1 MRVVVASEVD
11 FSRERKTSEQSECE
25 PMLKGDERTLARKSS
40 GDKRIQVGEGGGGRR
55 AICTAI
61 YYPSQYYVV
70 SCRLDGLYHQ
80 GHCAAPIRGHI
91 LCDTAAAICI
101 RQRHPYKR
109 RENMFKDFS
118 GERQWRLT
126 PERRIH
132 TLSSNPSLIWKM
144 YRAVAS
150 RRVASCR
157 STIAFGTRIHT
168 LARIG

>member
-25 PMLKGDERTLARKSS
+25 PMLKGDGRTLARKSS

-132 TLSSNPSLIWKM
+132 TLSSNPSLI
-144 YRAVAS
+144 
-150 RRVASCR
+150 
-157 STIAFGTRIHT
+157 
-168 LARIG
+168 